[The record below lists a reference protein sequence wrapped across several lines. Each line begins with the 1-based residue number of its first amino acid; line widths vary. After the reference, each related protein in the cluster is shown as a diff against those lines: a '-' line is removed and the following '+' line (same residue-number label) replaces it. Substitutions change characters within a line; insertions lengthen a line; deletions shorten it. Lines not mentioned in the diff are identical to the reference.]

1 MNTSENTAS
10 DLRIETYPCPDGAP
24 LSDKFMVQVE
34 GQSTGVFANGPHSFA
49 VFSFGGGTVNISVTC
64 DFDVD
69 QVVIRPRSAGIQPEI
84 QGREF
89 SFSLTC
95 PRKLSI
101 EVNDGICLFLF
112 VHALE
117 ETPPDRE
124 DENVIYYEPG
134 FHDLQRQ
141 DIVLRSGQTLYLAG
155 GAYLANGRALV
166 IQDAEDVTVR
176 GRGVLVAHT
185 RVLGACRVRVEGIV
199 INPNIRSWMNK
210 IDVSQD
216 VTYRDLG
223 VLTGDDTVYNYDG
236 FDVMSGCHHIV
247 IDDVFVRATDDI
259 LSVKHHPHSPGHWPS
274 RADISDIAFTNA
286 VVWNLRGGS
295 FCRFGPET
303 IGPSIERVTFRNVD
317 VIHNQASSVFEIR
330 TVDGARIQ
338 DILFDGL
345 RVEEDHLGFIH
356 FDMADWYKVG
366 DGRGHVKGV
375 YFRNIDVRNG
385 AGESQILGADEG
397 HGFEDIYFHN
407 VRVDGRLVE
416 TWSDLGGRLA
426 FAKNLV
432 FGQDVM
438 PPEDR
443 RAPVVE
449 DAAAMVTE
457 ADGCATRL
465 YVVFS
470 KPVARDSAEDVR
482 NYTVSAGIHV
492 ERAVLHPHFHQVI
505 LTTSPM
511 QPGTPYTV
519 SVQNVQ
525 DLTGNPVAQETS
537 RPFTVTPSW
546 NASEGFAPFQGKYG
560 WHYEQYNTADVQ
572 VYASRKDIV
581 QSPVYWLMN
590 FDAEDG
596 ARWVGHRHD
605 AWVTR
610 NAQQPGRDYRS
621 VRTWMAPVG
630 GTVSIEGSVS
640 SPEENGSDV
649 RVRIVRNIGGS
660 NLPDDDREVWA
671 WHTIGAHPV
680 AHRVTAGVN
689 AGDVIRF
696 VADSGGRAGCGAV
709 HWNPSIRYVPG
720 ER

>member
-1 MNTSENTAS
+1 MNALGNTAS

-24 LSDKFMVQVE
+24 VSDKFRVQVE
-34 GQSTGVFANGPHSFA
+34 GQPTGVFANNPHSFA
-49 VFSFGGGTVNISVTC
+49 VFSFGNGPVNVSVMC
-64 DFDVD
+64 NFDVE
-69 QVVIRPRSAGIQPEI
+69 QVVVRPRSAGIQPVV
-84 QGREF
+84 QGREL
-89 SFSLTC
+89 SFSLTR
-95 PRKLSI
+95 PRKLSV
-101 EVNDGICLFLF
+101 EVNGETCLFLF
-112 VHALE
+112 AHALE
-117 ETPPDRE
+117 EAPPDRG
-124 DENVIYYEPG
+124 DKNVIYYEPG

-141 DIVLRSGQTLYLAG
+141 DIVLHSGQTLYLAG

-185 RVLGACRVRVEGIV
+185 RVMGARRVRVEGIV
-199 INPNIRSWMNK
+199 INPNIRAWMNK

-223 VLTGDDTVYNYDG
+223 VLTGDDTVVNYDG

-259 LSVKHHPHSPGHWPS
+259 LSVKHHPHSPGYWPS
-274 RADISDIAFTNA
+274 RAGISDIAFTNA

-303 IGPSIERVTFRNVD
+303 IGPSIERITFRNVD

-338 DILFDGL
+338 DILFDGI
-345 RVEEDHLGFIH
+345 RVEEDHLGLIH
-356 FDMADWYKVG
+356 FDMADWYKIG

-375 YFRNIDVRNG
+375 YFRNIDVYNG
-385 AGESQILGADEG
+385 PGESKILGADEE
-397 HGFEDIYFHN
+397 HGYEDIYFHN

-432 FGQDVM
+432 FGQDVL

-449 DAAAMVTE
+449 SAAAMATE
-457 ADGCATRL
+457 ADGCASVL

-470 KPVARDSAEDVR
+470 KPVDRNIAENVQ
-482 NYTVSAGIHV
+482 NYTVTPNARV

-511 QPGTPYTV
+511 QPGTPYTIAV
-519 SVQNVQ
+519 RNVQ
-525 DLTGNPVAQETS
+525 DLAGNPVAEGTN

-546 NASEGFAPFQGKYG
+546 SVSSGFAPFQGKYG
-560 WHYEQYNTADVQ
+560 WHYEQYNTVDVQ

-581 QSPVYWLMN
+581 GPPGYWLMN

-605 AWVTR
+605 TRVTR

-621 VRTWMAPVG
+621 VRTWMAPAD
-630 GTVSIEGSVS
+630 GTVSVEGSVS
-640 SPEENGSDV
+640 SQEGNGNDV
-649 RVRIVRNIGGS
+649 RVCIVHNAGGA
-660 NLPDDDREVWA
+660 NLLDDDREVWA

-680 AHRVTAGVN
+680 SHRVTASVN
-689 AGDVIRF
+689 IGDVIRF
-696 VADSGGRAGCGAV
+696 VADSGGRADCRPV
-709 HWNPSIRYVPG
+709 QWNPSIRYVPG
-720 ER
+720 EG